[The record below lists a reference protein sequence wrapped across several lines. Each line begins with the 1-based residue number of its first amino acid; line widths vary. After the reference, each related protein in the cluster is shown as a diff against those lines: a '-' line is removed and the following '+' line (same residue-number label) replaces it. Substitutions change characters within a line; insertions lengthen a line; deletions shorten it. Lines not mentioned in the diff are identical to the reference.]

1 MASFGALF
9 YWANMKFTKP
19 FRGVIDGEF
28 YPTEFQI
35 GDECP
40 SELLEAAQIMEV
52 VDTKKSKS
60 KEE

>member
-1 MASFGALF
+1 
-9 YWANMKFTKP
+9 MKFTKP

-40 SELLEAAQIMEV
+40 PELLEAAQIMEV